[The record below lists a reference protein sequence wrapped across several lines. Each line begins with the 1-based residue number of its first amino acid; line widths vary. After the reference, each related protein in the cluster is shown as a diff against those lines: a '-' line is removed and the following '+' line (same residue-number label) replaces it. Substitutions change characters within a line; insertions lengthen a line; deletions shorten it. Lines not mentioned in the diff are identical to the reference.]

1 MPDPHSTQENRS
13 MRLRSSL
20 PLGLFA
26 LLLIVPAAYAS
37 MGGGSGA
44 SGSSPPP
51 QPSTTDA
58 KPEPGPREQ
67 AEGYYAQAYEEIA
80 RAKKDLADGKGKN
93 AQKSFKRAL
102 EYGEKAT
109 DLDEKYFEAWNLVGY
124 AARKT
129 GDYDKAFASYD
140 KCLEI
145 KTDYAPAREYLG
157 EAWLEKG
164 DPVKAREQ
172 LTLLEKFGA
181 NDDAATLRTAIE
193 TYEKAHPA
201 AVKDTTTAAT
211 H

>member
-1 MPDPHSTQENRS
+1 

-20 PLGLFA
+20 PFGLLA
-26 LLLIVPAAYAS
+26 LLFIVPAAYAS
-37 MGGGSGA
+37 MGGGTSP
-44 SGSSPPP
+44 SGSSPP
-51 QPSTTDA
+51 QPPGTAES
-58 KPEPGPREQ
+58 KPEPSPREQ

-80 RAKKDLADGKGKN
+80 RAKKDVADGKDKN

-102 EYGEKAT
+102 DWGEKAT
-109 DLDEKYFEAWNLVGY
+109 ELDDKYFEAWNLVGY

-140 KCLEI
+140 RCLEI
-145 KTDYAPAREYLG
+145 KADYAPAREYLG
-157 EAWLEKG
+157 EAWLDKG
-164 DPVKAREQ
+164 EPAKAREQ

-181 NDDAATLRTAIE
+181 TDDAATLRTAIE

-201 AVKDTTTAAT
+201 AKDTTAT

>member
-1 MPDPHSTQENRS
+1 

-20 PLGLFA
+20 SLGSLV
-26 LLLIVPAAYAS
+26 LLLIAPAAFAS
-37 MGGGSGA
+37 MGGGSSPSGA
-44 SGSSPPP
+44 SPP
-51 QPSTTDA
+51 QPPGTTDA

-67 AEGYYAQAYEEIA
+67 AEGYYAQAYDEIA
-80 RAKKDLADGKGKN
+80 RAKKELADGKDKN

-109 DLDEKYFEAWNLVGY
+109 DLDDKYFEAWNLVGF

-145 KTDYAPAREYLG
+145 KSDYAPAREYLG
-157 EAWLEKG
+157 EAWLDKG
-164 DPVKAREQ
+164 EPAKAREQ

-181 NDDAATLRTAIE
+181 TDDAATLRTAIE
-193 TYEKAHPA
+193 AYEKAHPTA
-201 AVKDTTTAAT
+201 AKDTSATAT

>member
-1 MPDPHSTQENRS
+1 
-13 MRLRSSL
+13 MRLRSLLSFG
-20 PLGLFA
+20 PLV
-26 LLLIVPAAYAS
+26 LLLMAPAAFAS

-44 SGSSPPP
+44 SGASPP
-51 QPSTTDA
+51 QPPGTTDA

-67 AEGYYAQAYEEIA
+67 AEGYYAQAYDEIA
-80 RAKKDLADGKGKN
+80 RAKKELADGKDKN

-109 DLDEKYFEAWNLVGY
+109 DLDDKYFEAWNLVGF

-164 DPVKAREQ
+164 EPAKAREQ

-181 NDDAATLRTAIE
+181 TDDAATLRAAIE
-193 TYEKAHPA
+193 AYEKAHPA
-201 AVKDTTTAAT
+201 AATDTSATAG

>member
-1 MPDPHSTQENRS
+1 
-13 MRLRSSL
+13 MRLRASL
-20 PLGLFA
+20 SFGSLV
-26 LLLIVPAAYAS
+26 LLLIAPAAFAS

-44 SGSSPPP
+44 SGASPP
-51 QPSTTDA
+51 QPPGTTDA

-67 AEGYYAQAYEEIA
+67 AEGYYAQAYDEIA
-80 RAKKDLADGKGKN
+80 RAKKELADGKDKN

-109 DLDEKYFEAWNLVGY
+109 DLDDKYFEAWNLVGF

-145 KTDYAPAREYLG
+145 KSDYAPAREYLG
-157 EAWLEKG
+157 EAWLDKG
-164 DPVKAREQ
+164 EPAKAREQ

-181 NDDAATLRTAIE
+181 TDDAATLRTAIE
-193 TYEKAHPA
+193 AYEKAHPA
-201 AVKDTTTAAT
+201 AAKDTSATAT